1 MKEKPILFST
11 EMVQAILAGRK
22 TQTRRVAKISSQMA
36 PKDIQY
42 LENALPRFQFKSG
55 YMSWQIECPYGKV
68 GDILWVRETL
78 EQSVTGG
85 ALYRA
90 GGKVG
95 EPLAENEF
103 VSWDDFSKSRK
114 VIPSIHMPKD
124 AARIWLRIKDVR
136 VERLQDISGIDACYE
151 GINLTN
157 IRSCSLFES
166 WGAAKKMFS
175 ALWQS
180 INGTESWS
188 ANPWVWVI
196 EFERIE
202 KPNHSVKTETGEEA
216 I

>member
-1 MKEKPILFST
+1 MKQRPILFNT
-11 EMVQAILAGRK
+11 EMVRAILAGRK
-22 TQTRRVAKISSQMA
+22 TQTRRVLKFQDLKRN
-36 PKDIQY
+36 PDNWYKDHIW
-42 LENALPRFQFKSG
+42 
-55 YMSWQIECPYGKV
+55 SWRNERTGLWTNDGLLSNCPYGKK
-68 GDILWVRETL
+68 GDVLWVRETL

-95 EPLAENEF
+95 ESLAENEF
-103 VSWDDFSKSRK
+103 LNWDDFSTTRK

-124 AARIWLRIKDVR
+124 AARIWLRITDVR
-136 VERLQDISGIDACYE
+136 VERLQDISGIDALYE
-151 GINLTN
+151 GITPTN

-175 ALWQS
+175 VLWQS
-180 INGTESWS
+180 INGTDSWN

-202 KPNHSVKTETGEEA
+202 KP
-216 I
+216 